1 MNRKVYTNPEDFFQ
15 QNEALDT
22 GLPYVEDVSILS
34 APLQVG
40 NKTIRNR
47 LACQAME
54 GCDGTLSGEPDVLTK
69 RRYDRFA
76 RGGAGIIWFEATA
89 VMKEGRANPRQ
100 LYMDEYNF
108 MDFAPLVEEIKETC
122 LRENGYEPTVIVQ
135 LTHSGRYSKPEGV
148 PAPLIAYNNPI
159 CEGNTP
165 IDASHIVSDAYLDR
179 LTEKL
184 SFAAA
189 LAERAGFDGCD
200 IKCCHRYLNSE
211 LLTFPLVFCGGS
223 DLIYQCYIFFLKFVL
238 RGRLNFPFFFPYHP
252 KSAWADLPKHAL
264 FLHNRAFPFRT
275 SSHFANLCYNQDGII
290 QREDCLK
297 KNKKRSCIHRE
308 FHL

>member
-1 MNRKVYTNPEDFFQ
+1 MSISVPHTK
-15 QNEALDT
+15 EALDALCREANVT
-22 GLPYVEDVSILS
+22 LPYAEDTSIL
-34 APLQVG
+34 
-40 NKTIRNR
+40 KTPVTVQGRVIPNR
-47 LACQAME
+47 IAYQAME
-54 GCDGTLSGEPDVLTK
+54 GCDGTPGGLPDTLTR
-69 RRYDRFA
+69 RRYLRFA

-135 LTHSGRYSKPEGV
+135 LTHSGRYSKPEGM

-159 CEGNTP
+159 FEGNTP
-165 IDASHIVSDAYLDR
+165 IDASRIVSDAYLDR

-238 RGRLNFPFFFPYHP
+238 RGRLNFPFYFNTIMMPEIVYTVTI
-252 KSAWADLPKHAL
+252 AL
-264 FLHNRAFPFRT
+264 VLYQLLRIGNEK
-275 SSHFANLCYNQDGII
+275 LC
-290 QREDCLK
+290 RLE
-297 KNKKRSCIHRE
+297 KRSAKK
-308 FHL
+308 FV